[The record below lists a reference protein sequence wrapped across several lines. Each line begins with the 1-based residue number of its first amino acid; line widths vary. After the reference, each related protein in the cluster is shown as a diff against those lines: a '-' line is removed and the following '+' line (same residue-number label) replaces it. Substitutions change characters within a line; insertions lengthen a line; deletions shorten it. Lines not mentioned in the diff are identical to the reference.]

1 MTSSPDRVEAPTRRS
16 RFVRRFWITLT
27 ALTVFLYAVIVIP
40 LWRIDYQE
48 RSYIASLHA
57 FTGHLDDVPLT
68 RARGDALALQLDL
81 YEALSDAGAGEWTAP
96 AVGSPSYQAYRE
108 TWMTCPRGSASEI
121 YDLAS
126 AAHLTD
132 RDAALAAVT
141 PIVEAAGFVVPSQNL
156 TNLPGATFY
165 RPRDD
170 AAVSVRFGAVTSVV
184 VSTGCHRGSAFEDWP
199 DGADVVPDHL
209 RTTGRA
215 PAAGGGRWN
224 GR

>member
-68 RARGDALALQLDL
+68 RARGAALALQLDL
-81 YEALSDAGAGEWTAP
+81 YEALSGAGAGEWTAP

-108 TWMTCPRGSASEI
+108 TWMKI
-121 YDLAS
+121 
-126 AAHLTD
+126 
-132 RDAALAAVT
+132 
-141 PIVEAAGFVVPSQNL
+141 
-156 TNLPGATFY
+156 
-165 RPRDD
+165 
-170 AAVSVRFGAVTSVV
+170 
-184 VSTGCHRGSAFEDWP
+184 
-199 DGADVVPDHL
+199 
-209 RTTGRA
+209 GRA
-215 PAAGGGRWN
+215 HV
-224 GR
+224 